1 MRCEPVVVELYTK
14 EECALCRQMKTVI
27 DRVRA
32 DYPLALREIDIGSD
46 PLLLA
51 RYAEEVPV
59 LFLDGRK
66 AFKFRT
72 SEAALRRRLALLMLG
87 RRFIGMAAKRSDR

>member
-14 EECALCRQMKTVI
+14 EDCALCRQMKAGI

-32 DYPLALREIDIGSD
+32 DYPLAVREIDIGSN
-46 PLLLA
+46 PVLLA
-51 RYAEEVPV
+51 RYAEQVPV
-59 LFLDGRK
+59 LFLDGRR

-87 RRFIGMAAKRSDR
+87 WRFIRMAAGGMDR